1 MSNTLW
7 AINGHLVVKVIGF
20 FIVIASFI
28 DYKHPRH
35 GFHSKLVQTIFIFVI
50 ILHKQTKKHSELHW
64 STCSLWKSNQ
74 RFFPESSKSI
84 TDNLSVWIPWSRTP
98 FCVAVIAIWRSSCF
112 SRTRLKRLRI
122 GSARKSN
129 NVCCHLIWHFV
140 STALFQG
147 LFLSYT

>member
-50 ILHKQTKKHSELHW
+50 ILHKQKKTPRNYVEVLVRYEKAT
-64 STCSLWKSNQ
+64 STSFQKVQNQ
-74 RFFPESSKSI
+74 
-84 TDNLSVWIPWSRTP
+84 
-98 FCVAVIAIWRSSCF
+98 
-112 SRTRLKRLRI
+112 
-122 GSARKSN
+122 
-129 NVCCHLIWHFV
+129 
-140 STALFQG
+140 
-147 LFLSYT
+147 

>member
-50 ILHKQTKKHSELHW
+50 ILHKQKNPSELHW

-98 FCVAVIAIWRSSCF
+98 FCVAVIAIRRSSCF